1 MQVWTVSNQKGGVGK
16 TTTVVTLAGLLVKR
30 GYRVLA
36 VDTDP
41 QASLGYYLGVDPD
54 ELPGS
59 LFDLFRGHD
68 RLDLAQV
75 ESVIVPTGTP
85 QLDLLPA
92 STALATLDRTL
103 GTQDGM
109 GLILKRV
116 LAMVAHRYDAVLIDC
131 PPVLGVL
138 MINAL
143 AACDRIVVPVQ
154 TEFLALKGLDRMV
167 RTLDMVGR
175 SKGIRYPF
183 TIVPTMFDKRTRA
196 SLQALTALTQKYP
209 RELWHSVIPVDTRFR
224 DASQAHLPPSH
235 FDAGARGV
243 QAYDQL
249 LDALLD
255 PQGGAHV

>member
-16 TTTVVTLAGLLVKR
+16 TTTVITLAGLLVKR
-30 GYRVLA
+30 GYRVLV
-36 VDTDP
+36 VDVDP

-59 LFDLFRGHD
+59 LFDLFHHHEQ
-68 RLDLAQV
+68 LDSDKV
-75 ESVIVPTGTP
+75 ESVIVPTGVA

-92 STALATLDRTL
+92 TTALATLDRTL
-103 GTQDGM
+103 GTQGGM

-116 LAMVAHRYDAVLIDC
+116 LSMVSHRYDAVLVDC

-143 AACDRIVVPVQ
+143 AACDRLIVPVQ

-175 SKGIRYPF
+175 SRGTQYPYL
-183 TIVPTMFDKRTRA
+183 IVPTMFDKRTRA
-196 SLQALTALTQKYP
+196 SLQALTSLTQKYP
-209 RELWHSVIPVDTRFR
+209 KQLWHSVIPVDTRFR

-235 FDAGARGV
+235 FNPSSRGV
-243 QAYDQL
+243 LAYDQL
-249 LDALLD
+249 LDALLE
-255 PQGGAHV
+255 PQGAGHV